1 MWNVSES
8 TIKRWTE
15 SFGLR
20 CFRTAG
26 GHRRFRLEDLSEF
39 QQRHAF
45 EATGVLSSE
54 PWEHPE
60 LEEWLNSRSY
70 GMIRDLLFELAC
82 FNRRPRVRRVLERL
96 YLRGLGLEEIY
107 DFVLVPLEEMVRGRL
122 RSGEITRGQALLIQ
136 NNIEDALFFLA
147 PKLIRRQ
154 GNGRMALCASPCP
167 HVRVHVALISW
178 LLEVEGW
185 EPVILG
191 DQVPFDQITK
201 MVEIEPV
208 DLVCIFVGSHGG
220 EVPAEGAR
228 ELSEAT
234 RRLRIPLIVA
244 SGSEPRVPWADLEP
258 ETIHRSFRSLRKHLG
273 ELRL

>member
-8 TIKRWTE
+8 TIKRWTD

-20 CFRTAG
+20 CYRTAG

-39 QQRHAF
+39 QQRRAF
-45 EATGVLSSE
+45 EATGVLRSE

-60 LEEWLNSRSY
+60 LEDWLNSRNY
-70 GMIRDLLFELAC
+70 DAIRDLLFELAC
-82 FNRRPRVRRVLERL
+82 FNRRPRVRRLFERL

-107 DFVLVPLEEMVRGRL
+107 DFVLVPLEEKVRSRV
-122 RSGEITRGQALLIQ
+122 RDGEIARGQALLIQ
-136 NNIEDALFFLA
+136 NNVEDALFFLA
-147 PKLIRRQ
+147 PKLIRWQ

-167 HVRVHVALISW
+167 HARVHVALISW

-191 DQVPFDQITK
+191 DQVPFGQISK

-208 DLVCIFVGSHGG
+208 DLVCIFVGRNAL
-220 EVPAEGAR
+220 EVSGEGAD
-228 ELSEAT
+228 ELRGAT
-234 RRLRIPLIVA
+234 HRLRIPLLVA
-244 SGSEPRVPWADLEP
+244 SGSEPRVPWRELQP
-258 ETIHRSFRSLRKHLG
+258 ETIHDNLRSFRKHLG
-273 ELRL
+273 ELRP